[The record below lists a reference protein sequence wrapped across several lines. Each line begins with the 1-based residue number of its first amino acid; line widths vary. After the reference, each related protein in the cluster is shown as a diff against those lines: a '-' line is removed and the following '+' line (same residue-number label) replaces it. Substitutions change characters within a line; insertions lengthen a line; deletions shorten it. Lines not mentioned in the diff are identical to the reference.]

1 MVVGVVGSRCFQDSA
16 LLQRELAS
24 FPVCSVVSGGAQG
37 ADSLAAQWAVSRG
50 LHLVV
55 HKPDY
60 QRFGRSAPLR
70 RNELIVRSC
79 ELLVAFWDG
88 RSRGTKHAIDL
99 AVRLGVRVLVVPFS

>member
-1 MVVGVVGSRCFQDSA
+1 MVVGVVGSRSFQDFA
-16 LLQRELAS
+16 LLQQSLAP

-55 HKPDY
+55 HKPEY
-60 QRFGRSAPLR
+60 SRFGKAAPLH
-70 RNELIVRSC
+70 RNKLIVQSC

-88 RSRGTKHAIDL
+88 HSRGTKHAIDF
-99 AVRLGVRVLVVPFS
+99 AVRSGVRVLVVPF